1 KCDGKR
7 PVCTQ
12 CQARSKPGL
21 ELVCEYP
28 IVGHTRKRTLEESI
42 STLERRIRELE
53 RAESDED
60 VVRLYD
66 PSNYPSTSSSPFG
79 TSSNS
84 PSSSSSILLDVST
97 PEHSLFATA
106 FQEVC
111 NICVDGKCINNAHS
125 CTGNSGCIG
134 PASTFFRLQAFV
146 PHAQAFGFFLNI
158 RRFISATTL
167 PLTLGD
173 YSRPCPGLICVI
185 YLIGLHLSG
194 ASEDEESAFLSRA
207 LLHVSNV
214 LSASHPLR
222 LIHGT
227 QAEILLSTYFFRT
240 GRILEGKYHLSAAV
254 SLATCANLHKLRSG
268 GMSPFVANVMGLDGP
283 SLPDPK
289 DLIDEGERINAFWTV
304 FTMCNCWGV
313 GVGGFS
319 SMMFE
324 SYGSRIDTPWPLDME
339 DYEEAVFFY
348 LFTSFWNQNR
358 IPANYIGAST
368 VRNFLA
374 QAPLQSLRV
383 NGLSKMALFAQASL
397 LLERAAS
404 LRSSYANELH
414 SDEHTRYMKTFNSL
428 DALIDSF
435 SSSLPSFSQTY
446 VSSPDFVTVW
456 TTHLVCRVATI
467 KLHSIFTA
475 SNAFSR
481 KKVLECAESCV
492 ILGRG
497 RDLSGVEV
505 NPIFGLLWKIA
516 GEAIIEEISR
526 LDALNRQALSLPN
539 WGLEETTI
547 LGRVE
552 MVALLEELFLTMELF
567 GHRSGSKI
575 IGERISTR
583 LPAQYSIHL
592 LCIAYQLGS
601 LQESYHSNCIC

>member
-1 KCDGKR
+1 MDASTSTAPVRVKAPRNQNRAKACNHCRKRKTKCDGRR
-7 PVCTQ
+7 PICTQ

-21 ELVCEYP
+21 ELLCEYP
-28 IVGHTRKRTLEESI
+28 VVGHTRKRTLEESI

-60 VVRLYD
+60 AIRLYD

-84 PSSSSSILLDVST
+84 PSSSSSLLLDSST
-97 PEHSLFATA
+97 PEPSLFATA
-106 FQEVC
+106 FQEEIPVAL
-111 NICVDGKCINNAHS
+111 GQ
-125 CTGNSGCIG
+125 
-134 PASTFFRLQAFV
+134 RLLQAFI

-173 YSRPCPGLICVI
+173 YSRPCPGLVCVI

-194 ASEDEESAFLSRA
+194 ATEDEESAFLSRA

-254 SLATCANLHKLRSG
+254 SLATCADLHKLRSG
-268 GMSPFVANVMGLDGP
+268 NMIPFIPNVMGFDGP

-339 DYEEAVFFY
+339 DYEE
-348 LFTSFWNQNR
+348 NR
-358 IPANYIGAST
+358 VPANYIGTST
-368 VRNFLA
+368 VRNFLS
-374 QAPLQSLRV
+374 QAPIQPLRV
-383 NGLSKMALFAQASL
+383 NGPSRMALLAQASL
-397 LLERAAS
+397 LLDRAAS

-414 SDEHTRYMKTFNSL
+414 SDEHTRYMKTFASL

-435 SSSLPSFSQTY
+435 YSSLLSFSQTY
-446 VSSPDFVTVW
+446 VSSPEFMTVW
-456 TTHLVCRVATI
+456 ATHLICRVATI
-467 KLHSIFTA
+467 KLHNIFTA
-475 SNAFSR
+475 SNVFSR
-481 KKVLECAESCV
+481 KKVLECAEACV
-492 ILGRG
+492 MLCRG
-497 RDLSGVEV
+497 RDLTGIEV
-505 NPIFGLLWKIA
+505 NPVFGLLWRIV
-516 GEAIIEEISR
+516 GEAIIVEISR
-526 LDALNRQALSLPN
+526 IDALSRQALSLPN
-539 WGLEETTI
+539 WGLEETAV

-567 GHRSGSKI
+567 GSRSGSKI
-575 IGERISTR
+575 I
-583 LPAQYSIHL
+583 
-592 LCIAYQLGS
+592 AYQLNS
-601 LQESYHSNCIC
+601 LQENYHSNCIS

>member
-1 KCDGKR
+1 MDASTSTAPIKAKTPRNQNRAKACSHCRKRKTKCDGKR
-7 PVCTQ
+7 PICTQ
-12 CQARSKPGL
+12 CHARSKPGF

-28 IVGHTRKRTLEESI
+28 MVGQTRKRTLEESI

-66 PSNYPSTSSSPFG
+66 PSNYPSTRSSPFG

-84 PSSSSSILLDVST
+84 PSSSSSLLLDAS
-97 PEHSLFATA
+97 PEPSLFTTA
-106 FQEVC
+106 FQEE
-111 NICVDGKCINNAHS
+111 IPIALGQQL
-125 CTGNSGCIG
+125 
-134 PASTFFRLQAFV
+134 LQAFI
-146 PHAQAFGFFLNI
+146 PHAKSFGFFLNL
-158 RRFISATTL
+158 RRFISETTL

-173 YSRPCPGLICVI
+173 YSRPCPGLICAI

-194 ASEDEESAFLSRA
+194 ATEDEESAFLSRA

-214 LSASHPLR
+214 LSSSHPLR

-268 GMSPFVANVMGLDGP
+268 LSMGPFVPSVMGMDGH

-289 DLIDEGERINAFWTV
+289 DFIEEGERINAFWTV

-339 DYEEAVFFY
+339 DYEEAV
-348 LFTSFWNQNR
+348 R
-358 IPANYIGAST
+358 K
-368 VRNFLA
+368 FLA
-374 QAPLQSLRV
+374 QTPLQPLRLYGPS
-383 NGLSKMALFAQASL
+383 NMALLSQASV

-404 LRSSYANELH
+404 LGSSYTNELH
-414 SDEHTRYMKTFNSL
+414 SDEHIRYMKTFTAF

-435 SSSLPSFSQTY
+435 TSSLPSFSQTY
-446 VSSPDFVTVW
+446 ISSPDFVTVW
-456 TTHLVCRVATI
+456 ATHLICRAATI
-467 KLHSIFTA
+467 KLHNVFTA

-481 KKVLECAESCV
+481 KKVLECAERCV
-492 ILGRG
+492 MLGRG
-497 RDLSGVEV
+497 MDLTSVEV
-505 NPIFGLLWKIA
+505 NPIFGLLWMIT
-516 GEAIIEEISR
+516 GEAIINEISR
-526 LDALNRQALSLPN
+526 LDDLNRQTMSLPN
-539 WGLEETTI
+539 WVLEEATI

-567 GHRSGSKI
+567 GNRSGSKI
-575 IGERISTR
+575 I
-583 LPAQYSIHL
+583 
-592 LCIAYQLGS
+592 AYQVNS
-601 LQESYHSNCIC
+601 LREHYRSNCI

>member
-1 KCDGKR
+1 MDGPISTAPIKPKVPRNQNRAKACNHCRKRKTKCDGKR

-12 CQARSKPGL
+12 CHARSKPGM

-28 IVGHTRKRTLEESI
+28 VVGHTRKRTLEESI

-53 RAESDED
+53 RAESDD
-60 VVRLYD
+60 DAIRLYD

-84 PSSSSSILLDVST
+84 PSSSSSLLLDAST
-97 PEHSLFATA
+97 PEQSLYATA
-106 FQEVC
+106 FQEE
-111 NICVDGKCINNAHS
+111 IPLALGQ
-125 CTGNSGCIG
+125 
-134 PASTFFRLQAFV
+134 RLLQAFV
-146 PHAQAFGFFLNI
+146 PHARAFGFFLNI
-158 RRFISATTL
+158 RRFISTTTL

-227 QAEILLSTYFFRT
+227 QAEILLS
-240 GRILEGKYHLSAAV
+240 S
-254 SLATCANLHKLRSG
+254 
-268 GMSPFVANVMGLDGP
+268 MSPFVPNVMGLDGP
-283 SLPDPK
+283 SLPEPK

-339 DYEEAVFFY
+339 DYEEAGTPTAELYRCFD
-348 LFTSFWNQNR
+348 T
-358 IPANYIGAST
+358 
-368 VRNFLA
+368 
-374 QAPLQSLRV
+374 PLQPLRV
-383 NGLSKMALFAQASL
+383 HGMSRMALYAQASL

-404 LRSSYANELH
+404 LRSTFEKEPPDLH
-414 SDEHTRYMKTFNSL
+414 PDEHSRYMKTFTSL
-428 DALIDSF
+428 DSLIDSF
-435 SSSLPSFSQTY
+435 TSSLPPLSQTY
-446 VSSPDFVTVW
+446 TSSPDFVIIW
-456 TTHLVCRVATI
+456 ATHLICRVATI
-467 KLHSIFTA
+467 KLHEIFA
-475 SNAFSR
+475 SSNAFSR
-481 KKVLECAESCV
+481 KKVLECAEGC
-492 ILGRG
+492 IMLGRG
-497 RDLSGVEV
+497 RDLSGIEV

-516 GEAIIEEISR
+516 GEAIIGEISR
-526 LDALNRQALSLPN
+526 LDAYNRQTFSLPN
-539 WGLEETTI
+539 WGLEEATVT
-547 LGRVE
+547 GRVE

-567 GHRSGSKI
+567 GNRTGCKI
-575 IGERISTR
+575 
-583 LPAQYSIHL
+583 
-592 LCIAYQLGS
+592 IAYQLSS
-601 LQESYHSNCIC
+601 LRESYHSNCI

>member
-1 KCDGKR
+1 MDASTSTTPIKAKTPRNQNRAKACSHCRKRKTKCDGKR
-7 PVCTQ
+7 PICTQ
-12 CQARSKPGL
+12 CHARSKPGF

-28 IVGHTRKRTLEESI
+28 MVGQTRKRTLEESI

-66 PSNYPSTSSSPFG
+66 PSNYPSTRSSPFG

-84 PSSSSSILLDVST
+84 PSSSSSLLLDAS
-97 PEHSLFATA
+97 PEPSLFTTA
-106 FQEVC
+106 FQEE
-111 NICVDGKCINNAHS
+111 IPIALGQQL
-125 CTGNSGCIG
+125 
-134 PASTFFRLQAFV
+134 LQAFI
-146 PHAQAFGFFLNI
+146 PHAKSFGFFLNL
-158 RRFISATTL
+158 RRFISETTL

-173 YSRPCPGLICVI
+173 YSRPCPGLICAA

-194 ASEDEESAFLSRA
+194 ATEDEESAFLSRA

-214 LSASHPLR
+214 LSSSHPLR

-268 GMSPFVANVMGLDGP
+268 LSMGPFVPSVMCMDGH

-289 DLIDEGERINAFWTV
+289 DFIEEGERINAFWTV

-339 DYEEAVFFY
+339 DYEE
-348 LFTSFWNQNR
+348 NR
-358 IPANYIGAST
+358 IPANYVGAST
-368 VRNFLA
+368 VRKFLA
-374 QAPLQSLRV
+374 QTPLQPLRLYGPS
-383 NGLSKMALFAQASL
+383 NMALFSQASV
-397 LLERAAS
+397 LLERAAG
-404 LRSSYANELH
+404 LGSSYTNELH
-414 SDEHTRYMKTFNSL
+414 SDEHIRYMKTFTSF

-435 SSSLPSFSQTY
+435 TSSLPSFSQTY
-446 VSSPDFVTVW
+446 ISSPDFVTVW
-456 TTHLVCRVATI
+456 ATHLICRAATI
-467 KLHSIFTA
+467 KLHNVFTA

-481 KKVLECAESCV
+481 KKVLECAERCV
-492 ILGRG
+492 MLGRG
-497 RDLSGVEV
+497 MDLTSVEV
-505 NPIFGLLWKIA
+505 NPIFGLLWMIT
-516 GEAIIEEISR
+516 GEAIINEISR
-526 LDALNRQALSLPN
+526 LDDLNRQTMSLPN
-539 WGLEETTI
+539 WVLEEATI

-567 GHRSGSKI
+567 GNRSGSKI
-575 IGERISTR
+575 I
-583 LPAQYSIHL
+583 
-592 LCIAYQLGS
+592 AYQVNS
-601 LQESYHSNCIC
+601 LREHYRSNCI

>member
-1 KCDGKR
+1 MDASTSNLPIKTKVPRNQNRAKACNHCRKRKTKCDGKR

-84 PSSSSSILLDVST
+84 PASSSSILLDVST

-106 FQEVC
+106 FQEE
-111 NICVDGKCINNAHS
+111 I
-125 CTGNSGCIG
+125 
-134 PASTFFRLQAFV
+134 PAALGQRLLQAFV

-158 RRFISATTL
+158 RRFISTTTL

-339 DYEEAVFFY
+339 DYEE
-348 LFTSFWNQNR
+348 NR

-383 NGLSKMALFAQASL
+383 NGVSKMALFAQASL

-446 VSSPDFVTVW
+446 VTSPDFVTVW
-456 TTHLVCRVATI
+456 TTHLV
-467 KLHSIFTA
+467 
-475 SNAFSR
+475 
-481 KKVLECAESCV
+481 LECAESCV
-492 ILGRG
+492 MLGRG

-526 LDALNRQALSLPN
+526 LDAFNRQALSLPN
-539 WGLEETTI
+539 WGLEEPTI

-567 GHRSGSKI
+567 GHGSGSKI
-575 IGERISTR
+575 
-583 LPAQYSIHL
+583 
-592 LCIAYQLGS
+592 IAYQLGS

>member
-1 KCDGKR
+1 MQSLQKCDGKR

-106 FQEVC
+106 FQE
-111 NICVDGKCINNAHS
+111 
-125 CTGNSGCIG
+125 
-134 PASTFFRLQAFV
+134 TFFRLQAFV

-158 RRFISATTL
+158 RRFISTTTL

-304 FTMCNCWGV
+304 FTML
-313 GVGGFS
+313 GGFS

-492 ILGRG
+492 MLGRG
-497 RDLSGVEV
+497 RDLS
-505 NPIFGLLWKIA
+505 

-526 LDALNRQALSLPN
+526 LDAFNRQALSLPN

-567 GHRSGSKI
+567 GHGSGSKI

-583 LPAQYSIHL
+583 LPAQYSVHL

>member
-1 KCDGKR
+1 MDASTSNLPIKTKVPRNQNRAKACNHCRKRKTKCDGKR

-84 PSSSSSILLDVST
+84 PASSSSILLDVST

-106 FQEVC
+106 FQEE
-111 NICVDGKCINNAHS
+111 I
-125 CTGNSGCIG
+125 
-134 PASTFFRLQAFV
+134 PAALGQRLLQAFV

-158 RRFISATTL
+158 RRFISTTTL

-339 DYEEAVFFY
+339 DYEEAV
-348 LFTSFWNQNR
+348 
-358 IPANYIGAST
+358 
-368 VRNFLA
+368 RNFLA

-383 NGLSKMALFAQASL
+383 NGVSKMALFAQASL

-446 VSSPDFVTVW
+446 VTSPDFVTVW
-456 TTHLVCRVATI
+456 TTHL
-467 KLHSIFTA
+467 
-475 SNAFSR
+475 
-481 KKVLECAESCV
+481 KVLECAESCV
-492 ILGRG
+492 MLGRG

-526 LDALNRQALSLPN
+526 LDAFNRQALSLPN

-567 GHRSGSKI
+567 GHGSGSKI
-575 IGERISTR
+575 IARLTTR
-583 LPAQYSIHL
+583 EL
-592 LCIAYQLGS
+592 S
-601 LQESYHSNCIC
+601 LELHMLKEI

>member
-1 KCDGKR
+1 MDGPISTAPIKPKVPRNQNRAKACNHCRKRKTKCDGKR
-7 PVCTQ
+7 PICTQ
-12 CQARSKPGL
+12 CHARSKPGM

-28 IVGHTRKRTLEESI
+28 VVGHTRKRTLEESI

-53 RAESDED
+53 RAESDD
-60 VVRLYD
+60 DAIRLYD

-84 PSSSSSILLDVST
+84 PSSSSSLLLDAST
-97 PEHSLFATA
+97 PEQSLYATA
-106 FQEVC
+106 FQEE
-111 NICVDGKCINNAHS
+111 IPLALGQ
-125 CTGNSGCIG
+125 
-134 PASTFFRLQAFV
+134 RLLQAFV
-146 PHAQAFGFFLNI
+146 PHARAFGFFLNI
-158 RRFISATTL
+158 RRFISTTTL

-268 GMSPFVANVMGLDGP
+268 SMSPFVPNVMGLDGP
-283 SLPDPK
+283 SLPEPK

-339 DYEEAVFFY
+339 DYEEER
-348 LFTSFWNQNR
+348 L
-358 IPANYIGAST
+358 PPNYIGVST
-368 VRNFLA
+368 VRNFLS
-374 QAPLQSLRV
+374 QAPLQPLRV
-383 NGLSKMALFAQASL
+383 HGMSRMALYAQASL

-404 LRSSYANELH
+404 LRSTFEKDLH
-414 SDEHTRYMKTFNSL
+414 PDEHSRYMKTFTSL
-428 DALIDSF
+428 DSLIDSF
-435 SSSLPSFSQTY
+435 TSSLPPLSQTY
-446 VSSPDFVTVW
+446 TSSPDFVIIW
-456 TTHLVCRVATI
+456 ATHLICRVATI
-467 KLHSIFTA
+467 KLHEIFA
-475 SNAFSR
+475 SSNAFSR
-481 KKVLECAESCV
+481 KKVLECAEGC
-492 ILGRG
+492 IMLGRG
-497 RDLSGVEV
+497 RDLSGIEV

-516 GEAIIEEISR
+516 GEAIIGEISR
-526 LDALNRQALSLPN
+526 LDAYNRQTFSLPN
-539 WGLEETTI
+539 WGLEEATVT
-547 LGRVE
+547 GRVE

-567 GHRSGSKI
+567 GNRTGCKI
-575 IGERISTR
+575 
-583 LPAQYSIHL
+583 
-592 LCIAYQLGS
+592 IAYQLSS
-601 LQESYHSNCIC
+601 LRESYHSNCI

>member
-1 KCDGKR
+1 MDGPISTAPIKPKVPRNQNRAKACNHCRKRKTKCDGKR
-7 PVCTQ
+7 PICTQ
-12 CQARSKPGL
+12 CHARSKPGM

-28 IVGHTRKRTLEESI
+28 VVGHTRKRTLEESI

-53 RAESDED
+53 RAESDD
-60 VVRLYD
+60 DAIRLYD

-84 PSSSSSILLDVST
+84 PSSSSSLLLDAST
-97 PEHSLFATA
+97 PEQSLYATA
-106 FQEVC
+106 FQEE
-111 NICVDGKCINNAHS
+111 IPLALGQ
-125 CTGNSGCIG
+125 
-134 PASTFFRLQAFV
+134 RLLQAFV
-146 PHAQAFGFFLNI
+146 PHARAFGFFLNI
-158 RRFISATTL
+158 RRFISTTTL

-268 GMSPFVANVMGLDGP
+268 SMSPFVPNVMGLDGP
-283 SLPDPK
+283 SLPEPK

-339 DYEEAVFFY
+339 DYEEAV
-348 LFTSFWNQNR
+348 
-358 IPANYIGAST
+358 
-368 VRNFLA
+368 RNFLS
-374 QAPLQSLRV
+374 QAPLQPLRAH
-383 NGLSKMALFAQASL
+383 GMSRMALYAQASL

-404 LRSSYANELH
+404 LRS
-414 SDEHTRYMKTFNSL
+414 TFEK
-428 DALIDSF
+428 
-435 SSSLPSFSQTY
+435 
-446 VSSPDFVTVW
+446 DFVIIW
-456 TTHLVCRVATI
+456 ATHLICRVATI
-467 KLHSIFTA
+467 KLHEIFA
-475 SNAFSR
+475 SSNAFSR
-481 KKVLECAESCV
+481 KKVLECAEGC
-492 ILGRG
+492 IMLGRG
-497 RDLSGVEV
+497 RDLSGIEV

-516 GEAIIEEISR
+516 GEAIIGEISR
-526 LDALNRQALSLPN
+526 LDAYNRQTFSLPN
-539 WGLEETTI
+539 WGLEEATVT
-547 LGRVE
+547 GRVE

-567 GHRSGSKI
+567 GNRTGCKI
-575 IGERISTR
+575 
-583 LPAQYSIHL
+583 
-592 LCIAYQLGS
+592 IAYQLSS
-601 LQESYHSNCIC
+601 LRESYHSNCI